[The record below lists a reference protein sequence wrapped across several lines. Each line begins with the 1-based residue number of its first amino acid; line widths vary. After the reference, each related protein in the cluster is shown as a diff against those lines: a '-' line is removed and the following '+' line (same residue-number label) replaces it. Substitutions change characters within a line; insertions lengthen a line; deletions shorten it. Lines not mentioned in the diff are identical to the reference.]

1 MPARARTSIER
12 IVQAAAGILEA
23 EGPQGLTMRAVA
35 AATGVR
41 APSLYKHVG
50 SRAEL
55 IRLVASD
62 AVAALA
68 DDLQAAASTG
78 EPRRDLA
85 AIARSYRAFAHARPE
100 AYRLLFSAG
109 SEEERIDPGLN
120 VRASETVL
128 RTTARLV
135 GPDQALPAART
146 AVAWAHGFV
155 SMELSDAFRL
165 GGDVDEAFAYGI
177 ERIVAALAA
186 DGA

>member
-1 MPARARTSIER
+1 MPARARTSLER

-85 AIARSYRAFAHARPE
+85 AIARS
-100 AYRLLFSAG
+100 
-109 SEEERIDPGLN
+109 
-120 VRASETVL
+120 
-128 RTTARLV
+128 
-135 GPDQALPAART
+135 
-146 AVAWAHGFV
+146 
-155 SMELSDAFRL
+155 
-165 GGDVDEAFAYGI
+165 
-177 ERIVAALAA
+177 
-186 DGA
+186 